1 MVFTILNSDYT
12 KTNHTKKGINTM
24 AKTTAPLYTPEQEQ
38 HAKEIYR
45 ALNQSKDLFSQKIR
59 VKKLKEVEGK
69 IKKDKDG
76 NDITN
81 EFGESERWDNTYHL
95 TYVAMNSG
103 GEHTT
108 RITQAQFNELDEDE
122 IYIANGKIEFR
133 LYADAYNTTP
143 VIVFDKF
150 TPAIELFVTAM
161 LKLEGAKA

>member
-1 MVFTILNSDYT
+1 
-12 KTNHTKKGINTM
+12 M

-45 ALNQSKDLFSQKIR
+45 ALNQSKDFFEQKIR
-59 VKKLKEVEGK
+59 VKQLKEVEGK
-69 IKKDKDG
+69 IKKDKEGKDIV
-76 NDITN
+76 ND
-81 EFGESERWDNTYHL
+81 FGETERWDNTYHL
-95 TYVAMNSG
+95 VYVAMNSG

-108 RITQAQFNELDEDE
+108 RITQAQFHELEKDEV
-122 IYIANGKIEFR
+122 YIANGRLEYR

-150 TPAIELFVTAM
+150 TPAVDLFVTAM

>member
-1 MVFTILNSDYT
+1 
-12 KTNHTKKGINTM
+12 M
-24 AKTTAPLYTPEQEQ
+24 AKITAPLYTPEQEQ

-45 ALNQSKDLFSQKIR
+45 ALNQSKDLFEQKIR
-59 VKKLKEVEGK
+59 VKKLKEIEGK

-76 NDITN
+76 NDIVN
-81 EFGESERWDNTYHL
+81 GFGEPERWDNTYML

-122 IYIANGKIEFR
+122 VYIAAGKIEFR
-133 LYADAYNTTP
+133 LYADNYNTTP

-150 TPAIELFVTAM
+150 TPAVDLFVTAM
-161 LKLEGAKA
+161 LKLESAKA

>member
-1 MVFTILNSDYT
+1 
-12 KTNHTKKGINTM
+12 M

-38 HAKEIYR
+38 HAKDLYR
-45 ALNQSKDLFSQKIR
+45 ALNQSKDLFEQKIR
-59 VKKLKEVEGK
+59 VKNLKQIEGK
-69 IKKDKDG
+69 VKKDKDG
-76 NDITN
+76 NDVLDK
-81 EFGESERWDNTYHL
+81 FGEPERWDDTYML

-108 RITQAQFNELDEDE
+108 RITQAQFHELEKDEV
-122 IYIANGKIEFR
+122 YVANGHLEYR

-150 TPAIELFVTAM
+150 TPAVDLFVTAM

>member
-1 MVFTILNSDYT
+1 
-12 KTNHTKKGINTM
+12 M
-24 AKTTAPLYTPEQEQ
+24 AKATSPLYTPEQEQ

-76 NDITN
+76 NDMTN
-81 EFGESERWDNTYHL
+81 EFGEPERWDNSYHL
-95 TYVAMNSG
+95 TYVAMNSR
-103 GEHTT
+103 GEVIVH
-108 RITQAQFNELDEDE
+108 AFEEDE

-150 TPAIELFVTAM
+150 TPTVDIFVTAM

>member
-1 MVFTILNSDYT
+1 
-12 KTNHTKKGINTM
+12 M
-24 AKTTAPLYTPEQEQ
+24 AKITAPLYTPEQEQ

-45 ALNQSKDLFSQKIR
+45 ALNQSKDLFEQKIR
-59 VKKLKEVEGK
+59 VKKLKQIEGK

-81 EFGESERWDNTYHL
+81 EFGEPERWDNSYHL

-108 RITQAQFNELDEDE
+108 RITQAQFYELDEDE
-122 IYIANGKIEFR
+122 VYIASGKIEFR
-133 LYADAYNTTP
+133 LYADNYNTTP

-150 TPAIELFVTAM
+150 TPAVDLFVTAM

>member
-1 MVFTILNSDYT
+1 
-12 KTNHTKKGINTM
+12 M

-38 HAKEIYR
+38 HAIEIYR
-45 ALNQSKDLFSQKIR
+45 ALNQSKDKFEQKIR

-81 EFGESERWDNTYHL
+81 EFGEPERWDNSYHL

-108 RITQAQFNELDEDE
+108 RITQAQFHELEEDE
-122 IYIANGKIEFR
+122 IYIANGKVEFR
-133 LYADAYNTTP
+133 LYAENYNTTP

-150 TPAIELFVTAM
+150 TPAVDLFVTAM

>member
-1 MVFTILNSDYT
+1 
-12 KTNHTKKGINTM
+12 M

-45 ALNQSKDLFSQKIR
+45 ALNQSKDLFEQKIR
-59 VKKLKEVEGK
+59 VKKLKQIEGK

-76 NDITN
+76 NDVLDK
-81 EFGESERWDNTYHL
+81 FGEPERWDDTYML

-108 RITQAQFNELDEDE
+108 RITQGQFHELNEDE
-122 IYIANGKIEFR
+122 VYIANGKIEFR

-150 TPAIELFVTAM
+150 TPAVDLFVTAM
-161 LKLEGAKA
+161 LKLEGVKA

>member
-1 MVFTILNSDYT
+1 
-12 KTNHTKKGINTM
+12 M
-24 AKTTAPLYTPEQEQ
+24 AKATSPLYTPEQEQ

-76 NDITN
+76 NDMTN
-81 EFGESERWDNTYHL
+81 EFGEPERWDNSYHL

-108 RITQAQFNELDEDE
+108 RITQAQFNELEEDE
-122 IYIANGKIEFR
+122 IYIASGKIEYR
-133 LYADAYNTTP
+133 LYAENFNTTP
-143 VIVFDKF
+143 TVVFDKF
-150 TPAIELFVTAM
+150 TPAIDLFVTA
-161 LKLEGAKA
+161 LQKLEASKA

>member
-1 MVFTILNSDYT
+1 
-12 KTNHTKKGINTM
+12 M

-45 ALNQSKDLFSQKIR
+45 ALNQSKDLFDQKIR
-59 VKKLKEVEGK
+59 VKKLKQIEGK

-76 NDITN
+76 NDVLDK
-81 EFGESERWDNTYHL
+81 FGEPERWDDTYML

-108 RITQAQFNELDEDE
+108 RITQGQFHELNEDE
-122 IYIANGKIEFR
+122 IYIASGKIECR

-150 TPAIELFVTAM
+150 VPAVDLFVTAM

>member
-1 MVFTILNSDYT
+1 
-12 KTNHTKKGINTM
+12 M
-24 AKTTAPLYTPEQEQ
+24 AKATSPLYTPEQEQ

-59 VKKLKEVEGK
+59 VKKLKEIEGK

-81 EFGESERWDNTYHL
+81 EFGEPERWDNSYHL
-95 TYVAMNSG
+95 TFVAMNSG

-108 RITQAQFNELDEDE
+108 RITQAQFHELDEDE
-122 IYIANGKIEFR
+122 VYIASGKVEFR
-133 LYADAYNTTP
+133 LYAENYNTTP

-150 TPAIELFVTAM
+150 TPAVDLFVTAM

>member
-1 MVFTILNSDYT
+1 
-12 KTNHTKKGINTM
+12 M
-24 AKTTAPLYTPEQEQ
+24 AKTTAPLYTPEQEM

-45 ALNQSKDLFSQKIR
+45 ALNQSKDLFEQKIR

-76 NDITN
+76 KDIVG
-81 EFGESERWDNTYHL
+81 EFGEPERWDNTYML
-95 TYVAMNSG
+95 TYVALNSG

-108 RITQAQFNELDEDE
+108 RITQAQFNELEKEE

-133 LYADAYNTTP
+133 LYADAFNTTP
-143 VIVFDKF
+143 VVVFDKF
-150 TPAIELFVTAM
+150 TPAIDLFVTAM